1 MSATPSSLMAHIND
15 LNERDDYEGI
25 IKFIE
30 ALSPEEQ
37 TADVIGQLARAYN
50 NLAKAGEVE
59 PLEKALRLLDSI
71 APSDRENHYWH
82 FRRAYSLFFLDRIT
96 ESLDHWQKAL
106 EYKPD
111 DEDTKEFIQLSKKQL
126 NALTFYHPFRE
137 RIVDAWRQFSESESH
152 LRELCN
158 DGPLTTQLALEEI
171 EKIFHPVASD
181 KWYVELS
188 QEVDKIHLTISPKGW
203 RLTAFPLRE
212 FLRHVPAS
220 LTNHW
225 RFEFGFQPVDSPHI
239 LEAHV
244 GKRVLRAS
252 ELTVVPK
259 KEEGGTYRLVF
270 TGPELAAIDEDELP
284 GIFAALEWMVQKTLG
299 ESVQSQWFSDLG
311 IYRDEPTEEG
321 LALPDLVRY
330 VRECIPGASGFTL
343 DDFLNQDTE
352 ILQEPDRDPDCDL
365 LFDATKLVMRC
376 PALHNG
382 YNQNDAQCMIE
393 LERQGISAGIVFFT
407 VAPEVS
413 EADKTQL
420 RETLATLLKDPE
432 RQDAFLCTGFGSAL
446 RYEYVEGLFWDSKT
460 IFDLLLEWFKSQ
472 PKIKQAAFHSFLR
485 ICGSGIF
492 KSPDQDETETCDG
505 SDTSEEVVR

>member
-1 MSATPSSLMAHIND
+1 MQALAEQSRIVRLPLNQVGSLNKISKAFSKFEQE
-15 LNERDDYEGI
+15 NERRP
-25 IKFIE
+25 
-30 ALSPEEQ
+30 SPEEL
-37 TADVIGQLARAYN
+37 ADELEIPVDKISDTLKVSGRHISVDAPFVEGEDNSLLDVLVNDDSPMADRSLVNESLAREIDRALSTLTEREKEIIQMFFGIGQQ
-50 NLAKAGEVE
+50 EM
-59 PLEKALRLLDSI
+59 
-71 APSDRENHYWH
+71 
-82 FRRAYSLFFLDRIT
+82 T
-96 ESLDHWQKAL
+96 
-106 EYKPD
+106 
-111 DEDTKEFIQLSKKQL
+111 
-126 NALTFYHPFRE
+126 
-137 RIVDAWRQFSESESH
+137 
-152 LRELCN
+152 
-158 DGPLTTQLALEEI
+158 LEEI
-171 EKIFHPVASD
+171 GDKFGLTRERVRQIKEKAIR
-181 KWYVELS
+181 
-188 QEVDKIHLTISPKGW
+188 
-203 RLTAFPLRE
+203 RLR
-212 FLRHVPAS
+212 
-220 LTNHW
+220 
-225 RFEFGFQPVDSPHI
+225 
-239 LEAHV
+239 
-244 GKRVLRAS
+244 
-252 ELTVVPK
+252 
-259 KEEGGTYRLVF
+259 
-270 TGPELAAIDEDELP
+270 
-284 GIFAALEWMVQKTLG
+284 
-299 ESVQSQWFSDLG
+299 QSQWFSDLG

-330 VRECIPGASGFTL
+330 VRECIPGASGFTM

-420 RETLATLLKDPE
+420 REALATLLKDPE

-492 KSPDQDETETCDG
+492 KSPDQDETETSDG